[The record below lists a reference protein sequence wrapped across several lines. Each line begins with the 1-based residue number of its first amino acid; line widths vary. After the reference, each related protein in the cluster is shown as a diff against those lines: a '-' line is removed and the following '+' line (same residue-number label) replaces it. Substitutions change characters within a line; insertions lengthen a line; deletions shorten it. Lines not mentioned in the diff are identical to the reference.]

1 MSRSRRLRRDSQ
13 RALALG
19 VGLSLATHVVVFALV
34 RMEITPLARKQA
46 VVAMSMAKLPTPF
59 DEAPA
64 LIELDLSE
72 PAPRVE
78 AASSS
83 FLAGAASTAGS
94 FASAAASAST
104 APESAGAP
112 ILPTVSAE
120 DLSYDQLV
128 VTAPVLMVD
137 APTVPF
143 DELPVAQTTPAA
155 GAEDAEVPVY
165 VPGSIGRAKRGWA
178 AAGEGEERRGDGP
191 GWSFG
196 VASGNGDG
204 HCPMPGRGGRVP
216 PPTHPGGDTIRR

>member
-1 MSRSRRLRRDSQ
+1 MSRSRRLRRDSR

-19 VGLSLATHVVVFALV
+19 VGLSLAAHAAVFALV
-34 RMEITPLARKQA
+34 RMEITPLAGKQA
-46 VVAMSMAKLPTPF
+46 VVAMTMAELPTPF
-59 DEAPA
+59 DEAPE
-64 LIELDLSE
+64 LIELDLSQ

-94 FASAAASAST
+94 SAPAAASAST

-120 DLSYDQLV
+120 ELSYDQLV
-128 VTAPVLMVD
+128 VMAPVPTVD

-155 GAEDAEVPVY
+155 AAEDAEVPVY

-178 AAGEGEERRGDGP
+178 TTGDGEERRGDGP

-196 VASGNGDG
+196 VVAGSGDG

-216 PPTHPGGDTIRR
+216 PPTHPGGDTVRR

>member
-1 MSRSRRLRRDSQ
+1 MSRSRRLRRDGR

-19 VGLSLATHVVVFALV
+19 VGLSLAAHAAVFALV

-46 VVAMSMAKLPTPF
+46 VVAVTTAELLTPF
-59 DEAPA
+59 DEAPE

-94 FASAAASAST
+94 LASAAST

-112 ILPTVSAE
+112 IVPTISAE
-120 DLSYDQLV
+120 ELTYDQLV
-128 VTAPVLMVD
+128 VMAPMATVD

-143 DELPVAQTTPAA
+143 DELPVAQTTPAPA
-155 GAEDAEVPVY
+155 AENAEVPVY

-178 AAGEGEERRGDGP
+178 TTGDGEERVGDGA

-196 VASGNGDG
+196 VVAGSGDG

-216 PPTHPGGDTIRR
+216 PTTHPGGDTIRR

>member
-1 MSRSRRLRRDSQ
+1 MSRSRTLRRDSR

-19 VGLSLATHVVVFALV
+19 VGLSLAAHAAVFALV
-34 RMEITPLARKQA
+34 RMEITPLARKQV
-46 VVAMSMAKLPTPF
+46 VVAVDVVDLPAPF
-59 DEAPA
+59 DDAPE

-78 AASSS
+78 TATSS

-94 FASAAASAST
+94 LASAAASTST

-112 ILPTVSAE
+112 IVPTVSAE
-120 DLSYDQLV
+120 ELSYDQLIV
-128 VTAPVLMVD
+128 MAPLPTVD

-143 DELPVAQTTPAA
+143 DELPVAQTAPAPV
-155 GAEDAEVPVY
+155 EAEVPVY
-165 VPGSIGRAKRGWA
+165 VPGSIGKAKRGWA
-178 AAGEGEERRGDGP
+178 TTGAGDERTGDGP

-196 VASGNGDG
+196 VAAGQGDG

-216 PPTHPGGDTIRR
+216 PPTHPGGDTIVR